1 MLSSSTYNSFL
12 CKFITEK
19 TGKTSH
25 VMGCSW
31 QQSVGLGQSPEAEVR
46 SNANYEPLKPMEK
59 LRIKHYAND
68 YERRIHLFWS
78 ATLQCLCKFFVEEG
92 RQQRQDHGMTVAV
105 AERGGNR
112 SARG

>member
-1 MLSSSTYNSFL
+1 M
-12 CKFITEK
+12 
-19 TGKTSH
+19 
-25 VMGCSW
+25 
-31 QQSVGLGQSPEAEVR
+31 R

-68 YERRIHLFWS
+68 YERRIYLYWI
-78 ATLQCLCKFFVEEG
+78 ATLQCLCKYVVEEG
-92 RQQRQDHGMTVAV
+92 RQQRQDHGMRVAV